1 MEEGFG
7 DKSEVPQQSF
17 EGAHGVN
24 EDYEEAYDN
33 PEFGESEEYEPEFA
47 GEEEEEDEEPEIYQ
61 TEGPQLPKGSDLG
74 VRKMI
79 ALYEN
84 LRRKLIEIIQKHMET
99 NSQLAEKNVD
109 MIMKNQ
115 ALIDRWIQKFKLRN
129 QDLPE
134 IDEEHLP
141 LFDYN
146 EGDEITIDEE
156 NVVLREHLY
165 LTQTFIKDRLTALV
179 TKTASARARIDERL
193 QHLAKAIH
201 QIQDS

>member
-1 MEEGFG
+1 M
-7 DKSEVPQQSF
+7 
-17 EGAHGVN
+17 N
-24 EDYEEAYDN
+24 EDYEEAYED
-33 PEFGESEEYEPEFA
+33 PEFGESEDYEPEFP
-47 GEEEEEDEEPEIYQ
+47 EEEDHEEQPEIYPQ
-61 TEGPQLPKGSDLG
+61 DDTPQLPKGSDLG

-134 IDEEHLP
+134 IDEDHLP
-141 LFDYN
+141 LFDYV
-146 EGDEITIDEE
+146 EGDDITIDEE

-201 QIQDS
+201 HIQDS